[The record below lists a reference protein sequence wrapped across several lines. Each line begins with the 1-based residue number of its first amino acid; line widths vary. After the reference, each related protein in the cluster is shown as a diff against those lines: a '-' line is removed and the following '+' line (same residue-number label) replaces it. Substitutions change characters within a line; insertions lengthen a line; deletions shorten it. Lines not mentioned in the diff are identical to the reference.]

1 MKTSLI
7 IVLILFTICI
17 IIGIHGTL
25 YLKSVT
31 EKNGDIV
38 LQYSDKA
45 SPELLLKVPGYA
57 MLNRKVNTYVY
68 KSFYIGVGLL
78 VWFGLLLGMDYFE
91 VNIFL
96 FYLLFPIILIWFMLW
111 ILSLYRRI
119 GKLQKQIAGDFTPNE
134 ESLLNKLK
142 RKVGSK

>member
-25 YLKSVT
+25 NLKSVT

-68 KSFYIGVGLL
+68 KSFYIRVGLL
-78 VWFGLLLGMDYFE
+78 VWFVLLLGMDYFE

-111 ILSLYRRI
+111 ILWLYRRI
-119 GKLQKQIAGDFTPNE
+119 GKLQKQMAGDFTPNE